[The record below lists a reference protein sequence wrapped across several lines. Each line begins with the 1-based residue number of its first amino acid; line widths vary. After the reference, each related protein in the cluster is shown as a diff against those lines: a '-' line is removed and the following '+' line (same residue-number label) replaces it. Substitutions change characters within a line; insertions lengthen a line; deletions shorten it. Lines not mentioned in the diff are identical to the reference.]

1 MFQPG
6 LCSRV
11 RMFSGHGMRK
21 YLPLPTYLRRWRL
34 QNGGAACVVCVQ
46 SGGSHAK
53 RKYNAERAMVIKI
66 YSWLVGSQHS
76 LMIAFSF
83 LATIT
88 MAAAQTPS
96 PLVAGPIV
104 APGAV
109 LEQLFDGGFWT
120 EGPAVGPDGRIY
132 FCDITMTFASG
143 MEAGNIWVFD
153 PASQKTSI
161 FRSPS
166 GMAAGIKFD
175 REGRMVVTQG
185 ADFGSRSVIRTDMK
199 SGKTTILAG
208 LYKGRPFNAPNDLD
222 IDDQGRIYFTDPRY
236 FGHESIEQP
245 VSGVYRIDADN
256 SVHLILADVAKPNGI
271 AVSPDQKTL
280 YVAEHDTLL
289 TDRRIDK
296 VPQRNGFMRLLA
308 YDLAADGT
316 AGNQRVL
323 IDYGK
328 EAGPDGLAVD
338 VIGNIYAAIGAA
350 SRRGVRV
357 YTPAG
362 QEIAYIP
369 LPGETAVTNVAL
381 ATRDGQT
388 YLYITAK
395 KRLYRIRTLLPGRRL

>member
-1 MFQPG
+1 MFQHG

-11 RMFSGHGMRK
+11 LMLGGHGVRK
-21 YLPLPTYLRRWRL
+21 YLPLPTRLRRWRL
-34 QNGGAACVVCVQ
+34 QNRGIAVCVQ
-46 SGGSHAK
+46 LEGAVRSVKNS
-53 RKYNAERAMVIKI
+53 AEKATMMRNFC
-66 YSWLVGSQHS
+66 SWLVGLQHS
-76 LMIAFSF
+76 LMITLAVF
-83 LATIT
+83 ATIT
-88 MAAAQTPS
+88 MTAAQTLS

-109 LEQLFDGGFWT
+109 LERLFGGGFWT

-132 FCDITMTFASG
+132 FCDITMTFATG

-153 PASQKTSI
+153 PASRKTSI

-175 REGRMVVTQG
+175 REGRMIVTQG
-185 ADFGSRSVIRTDMK
+185 ADFGARSVIRTDLK
-199 SGKTTILAG
+199 TGKTTIIAG

-222 IDDQGRIYFTDPRY
+222 IDDHGRIYFTDPRY
-236 FGHESIEQP
+236 LGYEPIEQP
-245 VSGVYRIDADN
+245 VFGVYRIDTDD

-280 YVAEHDTLL
+280 YIAENDFLL
-289 TDRRIDK
+289 TDRRIEK

-308 YDLAADGT
+308 YDLAPDGT
-316 AGNQRVL
+316 ASNQRVL
-323 IDYGK
+323 ADYGK

-338 VIGNIYAAIGAA
+338 AKGNIYAAVGAA
-350 SRRGVRV
+350 SRRGILV

-369 LPGETAVTNVAL
+369 VPDESAVTNVVL
-381 ATRDGQT
+381 ATSDGRT

-395 KRLYRIRTLLPGRRL
+395 KGLYRIETLLPGRS

>member
-1 MFQPG
+1 MP
-6 LCSRV
+6 
-11 RMFSGHGMRK
+11 K
-21 YLPLPTYLRRWRL
+21 
-34 QNGGAACVVCVQ
+34 
-46 SGGSHAK
+46 
-53 RKYNAERAMVIKI
+53 RAMMMRNFC
-66 YSWLVGSQHS
+66 SWLVGLQHS
-76 LMIAFSF
+76 LMITFAV

-88 MAAAQTPS
+88 MTAAQTPS

-109 LEQLFDGGFWT
+109 LERLFGGGFWT

-132 FCDITMTFASG
+132 FCDITMTFATG

-153 PASQKTSI
+153 PASRKTSI

-175 REGRMVVTQG
+175 REGRMIVTQG
-185 ADFGSRSVIRTDMK
+185 ADFGARSVIRTDLK
-199 SGKTTILAG
+199 TGKTTIIAG

-222 IDDQGRIYFTDPRY
+222 IDDHGRIYFTDPRY
-236 FGHESIEQP
+236 LGYEPIEQP
-245 VSGVYRIDADN
+245 VFGVYRIDTDD

-280 YVAEHDTLL
+280 YIAENDFLL
-289 TDRRIDK
+289 TDRRIEK

-308 YDLAADGT
+308 YDLAPDGT
-316 AGNQRVL
+316 ASNQRVL
-323 IDYGK
+323 ADYGK

-338 VIGNIYAAIGAA
+338 VKGNVYAAVGAA
-350 SRRGVRV
+350 SRRGIRV

-369 LPGETAVTNVAL
+369 VPDESAVTNVAL
-381 ATRDGQT
+381 ATRDGRT

-395 KRLYRIRTLLPGRRL
+395 KGLYRIETLLPGRS

>member
-1 MFQPG
+1 MMGNVYNWLAG
-6 LCSRV
+6 LQ
-11 RMFSGHGMRK
+11 
-21 YLPLPTYLRRWRL
+21 PLP
-34 QNGGAACVVCVQ
+34 
-46 SGGSHAK
+46 
-53 RKYNAERAMVIKI
+53 
-66 YSWLVGSQHS
+66 
-76 LMIAFSF
+76 MITFSV

-96 PLVAGPIV
+96 PRVPGPIV
-104 APGAV
+104 APGAE

-132 FCDITMTFASG
+132 FCDITMTFATG

-175 REGRMVVTQG
+175 REGRMVVAQG
-185 ADFGSRSVIRTDMK
+185 ADFGARSVIRTDMK

-236 FGHESIEQP
+236 FGHEPIEQP
-245 VSGVYRIDADN
+245 VFGVYRIDTDN
-256 SVHLILADVAKPNGI
+256 SVHLILADVARPNGI

-289 TDRRIDK
+289 TDRRIDD

-316 AGNQRVL
+316 ASHQRVL
-323 IDYGK
+323 VDYGK
-328 EAGPDGLAVD
+328 EAGADGLAVD
-338 VIGNIYAAIGAA
+338 VTGNIYAAVGAA

-357 YTPAG
+357 YTPVG
-362 QEIAYIP
+362 KEIAYIP
-369 LPGETAVTNVAL
+369 VPGETAVTNVAL
-381 ATRDGQT
+381 ATRDGRT

-395 KRLYRIRTLLPGRRL
+395 KGLYRIQSLLPGRP